1 MTFIWSRAAS
11 FIYCGLRNGYGYRDT
26 VQDIQGVIHLDPEAA
41 ADKIRF
47 MLSAQVDNGGGLP
60 LVKFTHNAGHETCPD
75 ENDENSVY
83 AKETGHPAYR
93 ADDALWLFPTV
104 YKYISESGNL
114 PNLILA
120 GPPGTGKTTS
130 VLALAHELLGEN
142 FKKAVI
148 ELNASDER
156 GINVVRDKIKR
167 FAQQKIPLP
176 EGRHKIIIL
185 DEADSMTS
193 SAQGSMR
200 VTISD
205 YSNTTRFVLA
215 CNDSSKIIEAI
226 QSRCT
231 VLRFGKLSSDD
242 IKERIKFVLKNENA
256 TYDEKGLQA
265 IIDTCNGD
273 MRYALNNSQS
283 CIVGFGEINEENVY
297 KIVELPRPKEIEK
310 IYNFCL
316 NKMFVDAI
324 NKFSELFNDG
334 YSCLEIISVFNRLIQ
349 ENDKIDD
356 KVRIIL
362 LKKISEYKMN
372 LIDGLDSDLQMS
384 GFISEIYD
392 IIQKGK

>member
-1 MTFIWSRAAS
+1 MSSPLLNTPWIEK
-11 FIYCGLRNGYGYRDT
+11 YR
-26 VQDIQGVIHLDPEAA
+26 PS
-41 ADKIRF
+41 K
-47 MLSAQVDNGGGLP
+47 LSQIVGNKRIVSNLQSIA
-60 LVKFTHNAGHETCPD
+60 
-75 ENDENSVY
+75 
-83 AKETGHPAYR
+83 
-93 ADDALWLFPTV
+93 
-104 YKYISESGNL
+104 ESGNL
-114 PNLILA
+114 PNLILS
-120 GPPGTGKTTS
+120 GPPGTGKTTC

-242 IKERIKFVLKNENA
+242 IKERIKYVLNNEKA
-256 TYDEKGLQA
+256 KYDDSGLKA

-273 MRYALNNSQS
+273 MRYALNNTQS
-283 CIVGFGEINEENVY
+283 CIVGFGEVNEENVY
-297 KIVELPRPKEIEK
+297 KIVELPRPKEIET
-310 IYNFCL
+310 IYNYCL
-316 NKMFVDAI
+316 HNKFIEAI
-324 NKFSELFNDG
+324 NKFEELFDEG

-349 ENDKIDD
+349 ESNKIDD
-356 KVRIIL
+356 KIRILL

-372 LIDGLDSDLQMS
+372 LIDGLDSSLQMS
-384 GFISEIYD
+384 GFISEIYN
-392 IIQKGK
+392 IIPKNN

>member
-1 MTFIWSRAAS
+1 MAS
-11 FIYCGLRNGYGYRDT
+11 PLLNTPWIEKYRPT
-26 VQDIQGVIHLDPEAA
+26 
-41 ADKIRF
+41 K
-47 MLSAQVDNGGGLP
+47 LSQIVGNKRIISNLQ
-60 LVKFTHNAGHETCPD
+60 
-75 ENDENSVY
+75 S
-83 AKETGHPAYR
+83 
-93 ADDALWLFPTV
+93 
-104 YKYISESGNL
+104 ISESGNL

-231 VLRFGKLSSDD
+231 VLRFGKLSPDD
-242 IKERIKFVLKNENA
+242 IKERIKFVLKNEHAN
-256 TYDEKGLQA
+256 YDEKGLQA

-273 MRYALNNSQS
+273 MRYALNNTQS
-283 CIVGFGEINEENVY
+283 CIVGFGEVNEENVY

-310 IYNFCL
+310 IYNFCI
-316 NKMFVDAI
+316 NKMFVEAI
-324 NKFSELFNDG
+324 NKFNELFDEG

-356 KVRIIL
+356 KIRIIL
-362 LKKISEYKMN
+362 LRKISEYKMN
-372 LIDGLDSDLQMS
+372 LIDGLDSNLQMS
-384 GFISEIYD
+384 GFISEIHD
-392 IIQKGK
+392 IIQNRK

>member
-1 MTFIWSRAAS
+1 MSSPLLNTPWIEK
-11 FIYCGLRNGYGYRDT
+11 YR
-26 VQDIQGVIHLDPEAA
+26 PS
-41 ADKIRF
+41 K
-47 MLSAQVDNGGGLP
+47 LSQIVGNKRIVSNLQSIA
-60 LVKFTHNAGHETCPD
+60 
-75 ENDENSVY
+75 
-83 AKETGHPAYR
+83 
-93 ADDALWLFPTV
+93 
-104 YKYISESGNL
+104 ESGNL
-114 PNLILA
+114 PNLILS
-120 GPPGTGKTTS
+120 GPPGTGKTTC
-130 VLALAHELLGEN
+130 VLALAHELVGEN

-242 IKERIKFVLKNENA
+242 IKERIKYVLNNEKA
-256 TYDEKGLQA
+256 KYDDSGLKA

-273 MRYALNNSQS
+273 MRYALNNTQS
-283 CIVGFGEINEENVY
+283 CIVGFGEVNEENVY
-297 KIVELPRPKEIEK
+297 KIVELPRPKEIET
-310 IYNFCL
+310 IYNYCL
-316 NKMFVDAI
+316 HNKFIEAI
-324 NKFSELFNDG
+324 NKFGELFDEG

-349 ENDKIDD
+349 ESSKIDD
-356 KVRIIL
+356 KVRILL

-372 LIDGLDSDLQMS
+372 LIDGLDSSLQMS
-384 GFISEIYD
+384 GFISEIYN
-392 IIQKGK
+392 IIPKNN

>member
-1 MTFIWSRAAS
+1 MSSPLLNTPWIEK
-11 FIYCGLRNGYGYRDT
+11 YR
-26 VQDIQGVIHLDPEAA
+26 PS
-41 ADKIRF
+41 K
-47 MLSAQVDNGGGLP
+47 LSQIVGNKRIVSNLQSIA
-60 LVKFTHNAGHETCPD
+60 
-75 ENDENSVY
+75 
-83 AKETGHPAYR
+83 
-93 ADDALWLFPTV
+93 
-104 YKYISESGNL
+104 ESGNL
-114 PNLILA
+114 PNLILS
-120 GPPGTGKTTS
+120 GPPGTGKTTC

-242 IKERIKFVLKNENA
+242 IKERIKYVLNNEKA
-256 TYDEKGLQA
+256 KYDDSGLKA

-273 MRYALNNSQS
+273 MRYALNNTQS
-283 CIVGFGEINEENVY
+283 CIVGFGEVNEENVY
-297 KIVELPRPKEIEK
+297 KIVELPRPKEIES
-310 IYNFCL
+310 IYNYCL
-316 NKMFVDAI
+316 HNKFIEAI
-324 NKFSELFNDG
+324 NKFGELFDEG

-349 ENDKIDD
+349 ESNKIDD
-356 KVRIIL
+356 KVRILL

-372 LIDGLDSDLQMS
+372 LIDGLDSSLQMS
-384 GFISEIYD
+384 GFISEIYN
-392 IIQKGK
+392 IIPKNN

>member
-1 MTFIWSRAAS
+1 MTSPLLNTPWIEK
-11 FIYCGLRNGYGYRDT
+11 YR
-26 VQDIQGVIHLDPEAA
+26 PA
-41 ADKIRF
+41 K
-47 MLSAQVDNGGGLP
+47 LSQIVGNKRIISNLQ
-60 LVKFTHNAGHETCPD
+60 
-75 ENDENSVY
+75 S
-83 AKETGHPAYR
+83 
-93 ADDALWLFPTV
+93 
-104 YKYISESGNL
+104 ISESGNL

-242 IKERIKFVLKNENA
+242 IKERIKFVLNNENA
-256 TYDEKGLQA
+256 KYDEKGLQA

-283 CIVGFGEINEENVY
+283 CIVGFGVINEENVY

-324 NKFSELFNDG
+324 NKFSELYNDG

-356 KVRIIL
+356 KVRITL

>member
-1 MTFIWSRAAS
+1 
-11 FIYCGLRNGYGYRDT
+11 
-26 VQDIQGVIHLDPEAA
+26 
-41 ADKIRF
+41 
-47 MLSAQVDNGGGLP
+47 
-60 LVKFTHNAGHETCPD
+60 
-75 ENDENSVY
+75 
-83 AKETGHPAYR
+83 
-93 ADDALWLFPTV
+93 
-104 YKYISESGNL
+104 
-114 PNLILA
+114 
-120 GPPGTGKTTS
+120 
-130 VLALAHELLGEN
+130 
-142 FKKAVI
+142 
-148 ELNASDER
+148 
-156 GINVVRDKIKR
+156 VVRDKIKR

-242 IKERIKFVLKNENA
+242 IKERIKFVLNNENA
-256 TYDEKGLQA
+256 KYDEKGLQA

-324 NKFSELFNDG
+324 NKFSELYNDG

-356 KVRIIL
+356 KVRITL

>member
-1 MTFIWSRAAS
+1 MTSPLLNTPWIEK
-11 FIYCGLRNGYGYRDT
+11 YR
-26 VQDIQGVIHLDPEAA
+26 PA
-41 ADKIRF
+41 K
-47 MLSAQVDNGGGLP
+47 LSQIVGNKRIISNLQ
-60 LVKFTHNAGHETCPD
+60 
-75 ENDENSVY
+75 S
-83 AKETGHPAYR
+83 
-93 ADDALWLFPTV
+93 
-104 YKYISESGNL
+104 ISESGNL

-167 FAQQKIPLP
+167 FAQQKIHIP

-185 DEADSMTS
+185 DEEDSMTS

-231 VLRFGKLSSDD
+231 VLRFGKLSSDG
-242 IKERIKFVLKNENA
+242 IKERIKFVLNNENA
-256 TYDEKGLQA
+256 KYDEKGLQA

-324 NKFSELFNDG
+324 NKFSELYNDG

-356 KVRIIL
+356 KVRITL

>member
-1 MTFIWSRAAS
+1 MTSPLLNTPWIEK
-11 FIYCGLRNGYGYRDT
+11 YR
-26 VQDIQGVIHLDPEAA
+26 PS
-41 ADKIRF
+41 K
-47 MLSAQVDNGGGLP
+47 LSQIVGNKRIISNLQ
-60 LVKFTHNAGHETCPD
+60 
-75 ENDENSVY
+75 S
-83 AKETGHPAYR
+83 
-93 ADDALWLFPTV
+93 
-104 YKYISESGNL
+104 ISESGNL

-256 TYDEKGLQA
+256 KYDEKGLQA

>member
-1 MTFIWSRAAS
+1 MTTPLLNTPWIEK
-11 FIYCGLRNGYGYRDT
+11 YR
-26 VQDIQGVIHLDPEAA
+26 PS
-41 ADKIRF
+41 K
-47 MLSAQVDNGGGLP
+47 LSEIVGNRRIITNLQ
-60 LVKFTHNAGHETCPD
+60 
-75 ENDENSVY
+75 S
-83 AKETGHPAYR
+83 
-93 ADDALWLFPTV
+93 
-104 YKYISESGNL
+104 ISETGNL

-205 YSNTTRFVLA
+205 YSSTTRFVLA

-231 VLRFGKLSSDD
+231 VLRFGKLSSED
-242 IKERIKFVLKNENA
+242 IKGRLRYVLKNENA
-256 TYDEKGLQA
+256 KYDEKGLQA
-265 IIDTCNGD
+265 IMDTCNGD
-273 MRYALNNSQS
+273 MRYALNNTQS
-283 CIVGFGEINEENVY
+283 CIVGFGEVNEENVY
-297 KIVELPRPKEIEK
+297 KIVELPRPKEIET
-310 IYNFCL
+310 IFNFCL
-316 NKMFVDAI
+316 NSMFKNAI
-324 NKFSELFNDG
+324 NKFGELFDEG

-349 ENDKIDD
+349 ESTKIDD
-356 KVRIIL
+356 KIRIIL

-384 GFISEIYD
+384 GFISEIYN
-392 IIQKGK
+392 IIPKNK

>member
-1 MTFIWSRAAS
+1 MSTAPLNTPWIEK
-11 FIYCGLRNGYGYRDT
+11 YR
-26 VQDIQGVIHLDPEAA
+26 
-41 ADKIRF
+41 
-47 MLSAQVDNGGGLP
+47 
-60 LVKFTHNAGHETCPD
+60 
-75 ENDENSVY
+75 
-83 AKETGHPAYR
+83 
-93 ADDALWLFPTV
+93 PTKLNEIV
-104 YKYISESGNL
+104 GNKRIISNLESISQSGNL

-130 VLALAHELLGEN
+130 VLALAHELLGDN

-231 VLRFGKLSSDD
+231 VLRFGKLSSEE
-242 IKERIKFVLKNENA
+242 IKERLKYVL
-256 TYDEKGLQA
+256 
-265 IIDTCNGD
+265 I
-273 MRYALNNSQS
+273 
-283 CIVGFGEINEENVY
+283 
-297 KIVELPRPKEIEK
+297 
-310 IYNFCL
+310 
-316 NKMFVDAI
+316 
-324 NKFSELFNDG
+324 
-334 YSCLEIISVFNRLIQ
+334 
-349 ENDKIDD
+349 
-356 KVRIIL
+356 
-362 LKKISEYKMN
+362 
-372 LIDGLDSDLQMS
+372 
-384 GFISEIYD
+384 
-392 IIQKGK
+392 

>member
-1 MTFIWSRAAS
+1 MTSPLLNTPWIEK
-11 FIYCGLRNGYGYRDT
+11 YR
-26 VQDIQGVIHLDPEAA
+26 PS
-41 ADKIRF
+41 K
-47 MLSAQVDNGGGLP
+47 LSQIVGNKRIISNLQ
-60 LVKFTHNAGHETCPD
+60 
-75 ENDENSVY
+75 S
-83 AKETGHPAYR
+83 
-93 ADDALWLFPTV
+93 
-104 YKYISESGNL
+104 ISESGNL

-256 TYDEKGLQA
+256 KYDEKGLQA

-349 ENDKIDD
+349 ENDRIDD

>member
-1 MTFIWSRAAS
+1 MSSPLLNTPWIEK
-11 FIYCGLRNGYGYRDT
+11 YR
-26 VQDIQGVIHLDPEAA
+26 PS
-41 ADKIRF
+41 K
-47 MLSAQVDNGGGLP
+47 LSQIVGNKRIVSNLQSIA
-60 LVKFTHNAGHETCPD
+60 
-75 ENDENSVY
+75 
-83 AKETGHPAYR
+83 
-93 ADDALWLFPTV
+93 
-104 YKYISESGNL
+104 ESGNL
-114 PNLILA
+114 PNLILS
-120 GPPGTGKTTS
+120 GPPGTGKTTC

-242 IKERIKFVLKNENA
+242 IKERIKYVLNNEKA
-256 TYDEKGLQA
+256 KYDDSGLKA

-273 MRYALNNSQS
+273 MRYALNNAQS
-283 CIVGFGEINEENVY
+283 CIVGFGEVNEENVY
-297 KIVELPRPKEIEK
+297 KIVELPRPKEIET
-310 IYNFCL
+310 IYNYCL
-316 NKMFVDAI
+316 HNKFIEAI
-324 NKFSELFNDG
+324 NKFGELFDEG

-349 ENDKIDD
+349 ESNKIDD
-356 KVRIIL
+356 KVRILL

-372 LIDGLDSDLQMS
+372 LIDGLDSSLQMS
-384 GFISEIYD
+384 GFISEIYN
-392 IIQKGK
+392 IIPKNN

>member
-1 MTFIWSRAAS
+1 MTSPLLNTPWIEK
-11 FIYCGLRNGYGYRDT
+11 YR
-26 VQDIQGVIHLDPEAA
+26 PA
-41 ADKIRF
+41 K
-47 MLSAQVDNGGGLP
+47 LSQIVGNKRIISNLQ
-60 LVKFTHNAGHETCPD
+60 
-75 ENDENSVY
+75 S
-83 AKETGHPAYR
+83 
-93 ADDALWLFPTV
+93 
-104 YKYISESGNL
+104 ISESGNL

-242 IKERIKFVLKNENA
+242 IKERIKFVLNNENA
-256 TYDEKGLQA
+256 KYDEKGLQA

-356 KVRIIL
+356 KVRITL

>member
-1 MTFIWSRAAS
+1 MTALNTPWIEK
-11 FIYCGLRNGYGYRDT
+11 YR
-26 VQDIQGVIHLDPEAA
+26 PA
-41 ADKIRF
+41 K
-47 MLSAQVDNGGGLP
+47 LSQIVGN
-60 LVKFTHNAGHETCPD
+60 K
-75 ENDENSVY
+75 
-83 AKETGHPAYR
+83 R
-93 ADDALWLFPTV
+93 I
-104 YKYISESGNL
+104 ISNLQSIAESGNL

-231 VLRFGKLSSDD
+231 VLRFGKLSSED
-242 IKERIKFVLKNENA
+242 IKERIKYVLNTEQAK
-256 TYDEKGLQA
+256 YDESGLKA
-265 IIDTCNGD
+265 IVDTCNGD
-273 MRYALNNSQS
+273 MRYALNNAQS
-283 CIVGFGEINEENVY
+283 CIVGFEEVNEENVY

-310 IYNFCL
+310 IFNFCVEKKL
-316 NKMFVDAI
+316 REAI
-324 NKFSELFNDG
+324 NQFDELYDDG
-334 YSCLEIISVFNRLIQ
+334 YSCLEIISVLNRLVQ
-349 ENDKIDD
+349 DNEKIDD
-356 KVRIIL
+356 RLRIAL
-362 LKKISEYKMN
+362 LKAISEYKMN
-372 LIDGLDSDLQMS
+372 LIDGLDSEIQIS
-384 GFISEIYD
+384 GFICELFQ

>member
-1 MTFIWSRAAS
+1 MSSPLLNTPWIEK
-11 FIYCGLRNGYGYRDT
+11 YR
-26 VQDIQGVIHLDPEAA
+26 PS
-41 ADKIRF
+41 K
-47 MLSAQVDNGGGLP
+47 LSQIVGNKRIVSNLQSIA
-60 LVKFTHNAGHETCPD
+60 
-75 ENDENSVY
+75 
-83 AKETGHPAYR
+83 
-93 ADDALWLFPTV
+93 
-104 YKYISESGNL
+104 ESGNL
-114 PNLILA
+114 PNLILS
-120 GPPGTGKTTS
+120 GPPGTGKTTC

-242 IKERIKFVLKNENA
+242 IKERIKYVLNNEKA
-256 TYDEKGLQA
+256 KYDDSGLKA

-273 MRYALNNSQS
+273 MRYALNNTQS
-283 CIVGFGEINEENVY
+283 CIVGFGEVNEENVY
-297 KIVELPRPKEIEK
+297 KIVELPRPKEIET
-310 IYNFCL
+310 IYNYCL
-316 NKMFVDAI
+316 HNKFIEAI
-324 NKFSELFNDG
+324 NKFGELFDEG

-349 ENDKIDD
+349 ESSKIDD
-356 KVRIIL
+356 KVRILL

-372 LIDGLDSDLQMS
+372 LIDGLDSSLQMS
-384 GFISEIYD
+384 GFISEIYN
-392 IIQKGK
+392 IIPKNN

>member
-1 MTFIWSRAAS
+1 MSNAPLNTPWIEKYRPDKLSDIVGNKRIISNLAS
-11 FIYCGLRNGYGYRDT
+11 I
-26 VQDIQGVIHLDPEAA
+26 
-41 ADKIRF
+41 
-47 MLSAQVDNGGGLP
+47 AQ
-60 LVKFTHNAGHETCPD
+60 
-75 ENDENSVY
+75 
-83 AKETGHPAYR
+83 
-93 ADDALWLFPTV
+93 
-104 YKYISESGNL
+104 SGNL

-185 DEADSMTS
+185 DEADSMTP

-231 VLRFGKLSSDD
+231 VLRFGKLSSEE
-242 IKERIKFVLKNENA
+242 ILERLKYVLNCENA
-256 TYDEKGLQA
+256 KYKEDGLKA

-273 MRYALNNSQS
+273 MRYALNNAQS
-283 CIVGFGEINEENVY
+283 CVVGFEEINEENIY
-297 KIVELPRPKEIEK
+297 KIVELPRPQEIEK
-310 IYNFCL
+310 IYRFCL
-316 NKMFVDAI
+316 NEQFIEAI
-324 NKFSELFNDG
+324 NKFDELFDDG
-334 YSCLEIISVFNRLIQ
+334 YSCLEIVSVFNRLIQ
-349 ENDKIDD
+349 ESPNIDD
-356 KVRIIL
+356 KSRIIL
-362 LKKISEYKMN
+362 LKKISEYKMK
-372 LIDGLDSDLQMS
+372 LIDGIDSNVQMS

-392 IIQKGK
+392 IISKNK

>member
-1 MTFIWSRAAS
+1 MSTAPLNTPWIEK
-11 FIYCGLRNGYGYRDT
+11 YR
-26 VQDIQGVIHLDPEAA
+26 PE
-41 ADKIRF
+41 K
-47 MLSAQVDNGGGLP
+47 LSEIVGN
-60 LVKFTHNAGHETCPD
+60 K
-75 ENDENSVY
+75 
-83 AKETGHPAYR
+83 R
-93 ADDALWLFPTV
+93 I
-104 YKYISESGNL
+104 ISNLTSISQSGNL

-185 DEADSMTS
+185 DEADSMTP

-231 VLRFGKLSSDD
+231 VLRFGKLSSEE
-242 IKERIKFVLKNENA
+242 ILERLKFVLNSENA
-256 TYDEKGLQA
+256 KYKQDGLQA

-273 MRYALNNSQS
+273 MRYALNNAQS
-283 CIVGFGEINEENVY
+283 CVVGFEEINEENVY
-297 KIVELPRPKEIEK
+297 KIVELPRPK
-310 IYNFCL
+310 
-316 NKMFVDAI
+316 
-324 NKFSELFNDG
+324 
-334 YSCLEIISVFNRLIQ
+334 
-349 ENDKIDD
+349 
-356 KVRIIL
+356 
-362 LKKISEYKMN
+362 
-372 LIDGLDSDLQMS
+372 
-384 GFISEIYD
+384 
-392 IIQKGK
+392 

>member
-1 MTFIWSRAAS
+1 MTSPLLNTPWIEK
-11 FIYCGLRNGYGYRDT
+11 YR
-26 VQDIQGVIHLDPEAA
+26 PA
-41 ADKIRF
+41 K
-47 MLSAQVDNGGGLP
+47 LSQIVGNKRIISNLQ
-60 LVKFTHNAGHETCPD
+60 
-75 ENDENSVY
+75 S
-83 AKETGHPAYR
+83 
-93 ADDALWLFPTV
+93 
-104 YKYISESGNL
+104 ISESGNL

-242 IKERIKFVLKNENA
+242 IKERIKFVLNNENA
-256 TYDEKGLQA
+256 KYDEKGLQA

-297 KIVELPRPKEIEK
+297 KIVELPRPKKIEK

-324 NKFSELFNDG
+324 NKFSELYNDG

-356 KVRIIL
+356 KVRITL

>member
-1 MTFIWSRAAS
+1 MSAPLLNTPWIEK
-11 FIYCGLRNGYGYRDT
+11 YRPT
-26 VQDIQGVIHLDPEAA
+26 
-41 ADKIRF
+41 K
-47 MLSAQVDNGGGLP
+47 LSEIVGNERIITNLQ
-60 LVKFTHNAGHETCPD
+60 
-75 ENDENSVY
+75 SI
-83 AKETGHPAYR
+83 AK
-93 ADDALWLFPTV
+93 
-104 YKYISESGNL
+104 SGNL

-185 DEADSMTS
+185 DEADSMTP
-193 SAQGSMR
+193 SAQASMR

-205 YSNTTRFVLA
+205 YSSTTRFVLA

-231 VLRFGKLSSDD
+231 VLRFGKLSAEN
-242 IKERIKFVLKNENA
+242 IKKRVRDVLENENA
-256 TYDEKGLQA
+256 KCDAKGLQA

-273 MRYALNNSQS
+273 MRYALNNIQS
-283 CIVGFGEINEENVY
+283 CIVGFGEVNEENVY
-297 KIVELPRPKEIEK
+297 KIVELPRPKEIEE

-316 NKMFVDAI
+316 NSKFRDAI
-324 NKFSELFNDG
+324 KKFRELFDEG

-349 ENDKIDD
+349 DSDKIDD
-356 KVRIIL
+356 KVRILL
-362 LKKISEYKMN
+362 LKKIAEYKMN
-372 LIDGLDSDLQMS
+372 LIDGLDSEVQMS
-384 GFISEIYD
+384 GFISQIYD
-392 IIQKGK
+392 LIPKNR

>member
-1 MTFIWSRAAS
+1 MTAPLLNTPWIEK
-11 FIYCGLRNGYGYRDT
+11 YRPT
-26 VQDIQGVIHLDPEAA
+26 
-41 ADKIRF
+41 K
-47 MLSAQVDNGGGLP
+47 LSEIVGNERIITNLQ
-60 LVKFTHNAGHETCPD
+60 
-75 ENDENSVY
+75 SI
-83 AKETGHPAYR
+83 AK
-93 ADDALWLFPTV
+93 
-104 YKYISESGNL
+104 SGNL

-185 DEADSMTS
+185 DEADSMTP
-193 SAQGSMR
+193 SAQASMR

-231 VLRFGKLSSDD
+231 VLRFGKLSAEN
-242 IKERIKFVLKNENA
+242 IKKRVKDVLENENA
-256 TYDEKGLQA
+256 KCDAKGLQA

-273 MRYALNNSQS
+273 MRYALNNIQS
-283 CIVGFGEINEENVY
+283 CIVGFGEVNEEY
-297 KIVELPRPKEIEK
+297 R
-310 IYNFCL
+310 
-316 NKMFVDAI
+316 D
-324 NKFSELFNDG
+324 
-334 YSCLEIISVFNRLIQ
+334 YSGKKRIQRL
-349 ENDKIDD
+349 K
-356 KVRIIL
+356 R
-362 LKKISEYKMN
+362 
-372 LIDGLDSDLQMS
+372 
-384 GFISEIYD
+384 
-392 IIQKGK
+392 

>member
-1 MTFIWSRAAS
+1 MTSPLLNTPWIEK
-11 FIYCGLRNGYGYRDT
+11 YR
-26 VQDIQGVIHLDPEAA
+26 PS
-41 ADKIRF
+41 K
-47 MLSAQVDNGGGLP
+47 LSQIVGNKRIISNLQ
-60 LVKFTHNAGHETCPD
+60 
-75 ENDENSVY
+75 S
-83 AKETGHPAYR
+83 
-93 ADDALWLFPTV
+93 
-104 YKYISESGNL
+104 ISESGNL

-297 KIVELPRPKEIEK
+297 KIVELPRPKEIAK

-324 NKFSELFNDG
+324 NKFSELFYDG
-334 YSCLEIISVFNRLIQ
+334 YSCLEFISVFNRLIQ

>member
-1 MTFIWSRAAS
+1 MTSPLLNTPWIEK
-11 FIYCGLRNGYGYRDT
+11 YR
-26 VQDIQGVIHLDPEAA
+26 PS
-41 ADKIRF
+41 K
-47 MLSAQVDNGGGLP
+47 LSQIVGNKRIISNLQ
-60 LVKFTHNAGHETCPD
+60 
-75 ENDENSVY
+75 S
-83 AKETGHPAYR
+83 
-93 ADDALWLFPTV
+93 
-104 YKYISESGNL
+104 ISESGNL

-256 TYDEKGLQA
+256 KYDEKGLQA

-356 KVRIIL
+356 KVRITL

>member
-1 MTFIWSRAAS
+1 MSNAPEQEQLNTPWIEK
-11 FIYCGLRNGYGYRDT
+11 YR
-26 VQDIQGVIHLDPEAA
+26 
-41 ADKIRF
+41 
-47 MLSAQVDNGGGLP
+47 
-60 LVKFTHNAGHETCPD
+60 
-75 ENDENSVY
+75 
-83 AKETGHPAYR
+83 
-93 ADDALWLFPTV
+93 PTKLNEIV
-104 YKYISESGNL
+104 GNKRIISNLESISQSGNL

-205 YSNTTRFVLA
+205 YSSTTRFVLA

-231 VLRFGKLSSDD
+231 VLRFGKLSAEE
-242 IKERIKFVLKNENA
+242 ILERLKKVLDEEKAKYTNE
-256 TYDEKGLQA
+256 GLQA
-265 IIDTCNGD
+265 ILDTCNGD
-273 MRYALNNSQS
+273 MRYALNNAQS
-283 CIVGFGEINEENVY
+283 CVVGFEEINEENIY

-310 IYNFCL
+310 IYDFCL
-316 NKMFVDAI
+316 NGNFKEAMD
-324 NKFSELFNDG
+324 KFDDLFDDG

-349 ENDKIDD
+349 ESSKIDD
-356 KVRIIL
+356 KTRIVL
-362 LKKISEYKMN
+362 LKKISEYKMK
-372 LIDGLDSDLQMS
+372 LIDGIDSKIQMS
-384 GFISEIYD
+384 GFISEIYE
-392 IIQKGK
+392 IISINK

>member
-1 MTFIWSRAAS
+1 MTSPPLNTPWIEK
-11 FIYCGLRNGYGYRDT
+11 YRP
-26 VQDIQGVIHLDPEAA
+26 V
-41 ADKIRF
+41 K
-47 MLSAQVDNGGGLP
+47 LSEIVGN
-60 LVKFTHNAGHETCPD
+60 K
-75 ENDENSVY
+75 
-83 AKETGHPAYR
+83 R
-93 ADDALWLFPTV
+93 I
-104 YKYISESGNL
+104 ISNLQSISQSGNL

-205 YSNTTRFVLA
+205 YSNTTRFILA

-231 VLRFGKLSSDD
+231 VLRFGKLSSED
-242 IKERIKFVLKNENA
+242 IKERIKFVLNKENA
-256 TYDEKGLQA
+256 TYDDKGLQA

-283 CIVGFGEINEENVY
+283 CIVGFGEVNEENVY
-297 KIVELPRPKEIEK
+297 KIVELPRPKEIEA
-310 IYNFCL
+310 IYNKCI
-316 NKMFVDAI
+316 NNMFKEAI
-324 NKFSELFNDG
+324 NKFGELFDEG

-349 ENDKIDD
+349 ESNKIDD

-362 LKKISEYKMN
+362 LKKISEFKMN
-372 LIDGLDSDLQMS
+372 LIDGLDSDIQMS
-384 GFISEIYD
+384 GFISEIYN
-392 IIQKGK
+392 IIQKNK

>member
-1 MTFIWSRAAS
+1 MAS
-11 FIYCGLRNGYGYRDT
+11 PLLNTPWIEKYRPT
-26 VQDIQGVIHLDPEAA
+26 
-41 ADKIRF
+41 K
-47 MLSAQVDNGGGLP
+47 LSQIVGNKRIISNLQ
-60 LVKFTHNAGHETCPD
+60 
-75 ENDENSVY
+75 S
-83 AKETGHPAYR
+83 
-93 ADDALWLFPTV
+93 
-104 YKYISESGNL
+104 ISESGNL

-231 VLRFGKLSSDD
+231 VLRFGKLSPDD
-242 IKERIKFVLKNENA
+242 IKERIIFVLKNEHAN
-256 TYDEKGLQA
+256 YDEKGLQA

-273 MRYALNNSQS
+273 MRYALNNTQS
-283 CIVGFGEINEENVY
+283 CIVGFGEVNEENVY

-310 IYNFCL
+310 IYNFCI
-316 NKMFVDAI
+316 NKMFVEAI
-324 NKFSELFNDG
+324 NKFNELFDDG

-356 KVRIIL
+356 KIRIIL
-362 LKKISEYKMN
+362 LRKISEYKMN
-372 LIDGLDSDLQMS
+372 LIDGLDSNLQMS

-392 IIQKGK
+392 IIQNRK

>member
-1 MTFIWSRAAS
+1 MTAPPLNTPWIEK
-11 FIYCGLRNGYGYRDT
+11 YR
-26 VQDIQGVIHLDPEAA
+26 PS
-41 ADKIRF
+41 K
-47 MLSAQVDNGGGLP
+47 LSQIVGNKRIISNLQ
-60 LVKFTHNAGHETCPD
+60 
-75 ENDENSVY
+75 S
-83 AKETGHPAYR
+83 
-93 ADDALWLFPTV
+93 
-104 YKYISESGNL
+104 ISESGNL

-205 YSNTTRFVLA
+205 YSSTTRFVLA
-215 CNDSSKIIEAI
+215 CNDSTKIIEAI

-231 VLRFGKLSSDD
+231 VLRFGKLSSED
-242 IKERIKFVLKNENA
+242 IRERILFVLNNEKA
-256 TYDEKGLQA
+256 KYDEKGLQA

-273 MRYALNNSQS
+273 MRYALNNTQS
-283 CIVGFGEINEENVY
+283 CIVGFGEVNEENVY
-297 KIVELPRPKEIEK
+297 KIVELPRPKEIEV

-316 NKMFVDAI
+316 NSMFENAI
-324 NKFSELFNDG
+324 NKFGELFDEG

-349 ENDKIDD
+349 DSNKIDD
-356 KVRIIL
+356 KIRIIL

-372 LIDGLDSDLQMS
+372 LIDGLDSNLQMS
-384 GFISEIYD
+384 GFISEIYN
-392 IIQKGK
+392 IIPKNK